1 MTDAP
6 LLIVHDADAHRFTAT
21 LAEGI
26 CEIDYHLIEATAPA
40 SATTMAI
47 NHTGVPSALEGRGLA
62 AKMVAHALAHARAQ
76 GWRVRPVCS
85 YVQLYMTRHAETRD
99 LLERR

>member
-6 LLIVHDADAHRFTAT
+6 LPIVHDAKAHRFTAT
-21 LAEGI
+21 LADGV
-26 CEIDYHLIEATAPA
+26 CEIDYHLVESTA
-40 SATTMAI
+40 SATGPTMAI
-47 NHTGVPSALEGRGLA
+47 THTGVPSALEGRGLA

-76 GWRVRPVCS
+76 GWQVRPVCS

-99 LLERR
+99 LLELP